1 MRGQKQPIA
10 VREPVRRP
18 SEYETVEEL
27 YINGLH
33 LEQYRQHNYDP
44 RDYYRE
50 GLKRDPGDIRCNT
63 GMARLALRDGL
74 FEDCLRHCDRAIER
88 LTSRNQHPSDT
99 EALYLKG
106 LALCYLE
113 RWDEATDALYR
124 AGWSYG
130 FRSAAYYRL
139 AVIDCRFGRYA
150 DALEKLEVSMG
161 LNRGHTQ
168 AANLKCAVLRALGR
182 VDEAKVLCE
191 ENIRFDLLDIRAR
204 LEKHA
209 LDGDG
214 AAIREIFGGKPE
226 NFLNAAA
233 DYMEA
238 GFVEDALRTL
248 SLADENPLVLYYRA
262 YCQHKLG
269 MDYRPTL
276 EAAAAMDSG
285 LCFPAKLEDVAVLR
299 FAIDENPADAN
310 ACYFLGSLCY
320 DRFRYDEA
328 IALWEQAIE
337 RDPHH
342 AKALRNLS
350 IAYFDKR
357 GDAASARVCME
368 RAMQYRSDPRLLF
381 EYQQLLKN
389 SNVSPDE
396 RLAVYERYPELLAE
410 RDDCYLDR
418 IVLLSQKGRY
428 AEAIEAA
435 RAKHFH
441 IYEGGEG
448 NLTKQHAW
456 MHVLYANELA
466 RAGKPSE
473 AEQVYLD
480 GVNMPKSYG
489 EAKTF
494 FNQEA
499 HIYYYLGL
507 LLEGQGRDEEAR
519 RAFEEASVY
528 KATVSELSL
537 FRALALRRLMRFS
550 QARQVLEEMLQS
562 GEKLIRDCDLRS
574 YYGVGS
580 PTPMPFEYDVV
591 RQNRVNGEILRAYA
605 LLGLGR
611 REEAAR
617 ALDAAA
623 GLDPHNFRIYAYR
636 QIQDFI

>member
-1 MRGQKQPIA
+1 M
-10 VREPVRRP
+10 E
-18 SEYETVEEL
+18 
-27 YINGLH
+27 
-33 LEQYRQHNYDP
+33 YRQ
-44 RDYYRE
+44 
-50 GLKRDPGDIRCNT
+50 
-63 GMARLALRDGL
+63 AL
-74 FEDCLRHCDRAIER
+74 
-88 LTSRNQHPSDT
+88 TT
-99 EALYLKG
+99 
-106 LALCYLE
+106 
-113 RWDEATDALYR
+113 
-124 AGWSYG
+124 
-130 FRSAAYYRL
+130 
-139 AVIDCRFGRYA
+139 
-150 DALEKLEVSMG
+150 
-161 LNRGHTQ
+161 
-168 AANLKCAVLRALGR
+168 
-182 VDEAKVLCE
+182 
-191 ENIRFDLLDIRAR
+191 
-204 LEKHA
+204 
-209 LDGDG
+209 
-214 AAIREIFGGKPE
+214 
-226 NFLNAAA
+226 
-233 DYMEA
+233 
-238 GFVEDALRTL
+238 
-248 SLADENPLVLYYRA
+248 
-262 YCQHKLG
+262 
-269 MDYRPTL
+269 
-276 EAAAAMDSG
+276 AAAMDSG

-337 RDPHH
+337 RDPRH

-389 SNVSPDE
+389 SNVCPDE

-418 IVLLSQKGRY
+418 IVLLCQKGRY
-428 AEAIEAA
+428 PEAIAAA

-466 RAGKPSE
+466 RAGKLAE
-473 AEQVYLD
+473 AEQTYLD

-507 LLEGQGRDEEAR
+507 LLKREGRVDEAQK
-519 RAFEEASVY
+519 AFEEASVY

-537 FRALALRRLMRFS
+537 FRALALRKLMRFC
-550 QARQVLEEMLQS
+550 QARQVLEEMLAS

-580 PTPMPFEYDVV
+580 PTPMPFEYDIV
-591 RQNRVNGEILRAYA
+591 RQNKVNGEILRAYA

-611 REEAAR
+611 REEAEA
-617 ALDAAA
+617 ALSRAA
-623 GLDPHNFRIYAYR
+623 GLDPHNFRIYAFGEIR
-636 QIQDFI
+636 DFL

>member
-248 SLADENPLVLYYRA
+248 ALADENPLVLYYRA
-262 YCQHKLG
+262 RCQYLLG
-269 MDYRPTL
+269 QEYHPTL

-328 IALWEQAIE
+328 IALWEQAIA

-357 GDAASARVCME
+357 GDAASARICME

-396 RLAVYERYPELLAE
+396 RLAVYDRYPELLAE

>member
-1 MRGQKQPIA
+1 
-10 VREPVRRP
+10 
-18 SEYETVEEL
+18 
-27 YINGLH
+27 
-33 LEQYRQHNYDP
+33 
-44 RDYYRE
+44 
-50 GLKRDPGDIRCNT
+50 
-63 GMARLALRDGL
+63 
-74 FEDCLRHCDRAIER
+74 
-88 LTSRNQHPSDT
+88 
-99 EALYLKG
+99 
-106 LALCYLE
+106 
-113 RWDEATDALYR
+113 
-124 AGWSYG
+124 
-130 FRSAAYYRL
+130 
-139 AVIDCRFGRYA
+139 
-150 DALEKLEVSMG
+150 
-161 LNRGHTQ
+161 
-168 AANLKCAVLRALGR
+168 
-182 VDEAKVLCE
+182 
-191 ENIRFDLLDIRAR
+191 
-204 LEKHA
+204 
-209 LDGDG
+209 
-214 AAIREIFGGKPE
+214 
-226 NFLNAAA
+226 
-233 DYMEA
+233 MEA
-238 GFVEDALRTL
+238 GLIEDALRTL
-248 SLADENPLVLYYRA
+248 ALADENPLVLYYRA
-262 YCQHKLG
+262 YCQQLLG
-269 MDYRPTL
+269 QEYHPTL

-328 IALWEQAIE
+328 IALWEQAIA

-357 GDAASARVCME
+357 GDAASARICME

-396 RLAVYERYPELLAE
+396 RLAVYDRYPELLAE

-507 LLEGQGRDEEAR
+507 LLEGQGRIDEAQK
-519 RAFEEASVY
+519 AFEEASVY

-537 FRALALRRLMRFS
+537 FRALALRKLMRFS
-550 QARQVLEEMLQS
+550 QARQVLEEMLAS

-580 PTPMPFEYDVV
+580 PTPMPFEYDIV
-591 RQNRVNGEILRAYA
+591 RQNKVNGEILRAYA

-623 GLDPHNFRIYAYR
+623 ELDPHNFRIYAFR
-636 QIQDFI
+636 QIQNFI